1 MLLIKLICVYL
12 FLLFFLKIIND
23 KYDYSNFITATV
35 VANALLLYVYDLI
48 NAFLLLVTIFAIMIS
63 NYFVNK
69 YFINSKII
77 LVKDGKFNF
86 DNKSKYSF
94 LKVLE
99 YLKEKDIDDIS
110 KVELLYLK
118 HNKLFLE
125 KKKDFV
131 VIINNGKVVY
141 KGLKKLN
148 KSIWWLRDNLKN
160 NNVRLDN
167 ILLAFYRNNK
177 TYFIK
182 RNWINI
188 FKML

>member
-12 FLLFFLKIIND
+12 FLLFFLKLIND
-23 KYDYSNFITATV
+23 KYEYSNFITIIIIIDTF
-35 VANALLLYVYDLI
+35 LLYVYDLV
-48 NAFLLLVTIFAIMIS
+48 NHFLSLLTISAIIS
-63 NYFVNK
+63 LNYLTNK

-77 LVKDGKFNF
+77 LIKEGKFNF

-182 RNWINI
+182 RN
-188 FKML
+188 

>member
-35 VANALLLYVYDLI
+35 VVNTLLLYVYDLI
-48 NAFLLLVTIFAIMIS
+48 NAFLLLVTIFTIMIS

-99 YLKEKDIDDIS
+99 YLKEKDIEDIS

-182 RNWINI
+182 RN
-188 FKML
+188 

>member
-35 VANALLLYVYDLI
+35 VVNTLLLYVYDLI

-99 YLKEKDIDDIS
+99 YLK
-110 KVELLYLK
+110 
-118 HNKLFLE
+118 
-125 KKKDFV
+125 
-131 VIINNGKVVY
+131 
-141 KGLKKLN
+141 
-148 KSIWWLRDNLKN
+148 
-160 NNVRLDN
+160 
-167 ILLAFYRNNK
+167 
-177 TYFIK
+177 
-182 RNWINI
+182 
-188 FKML
+188 

>member
-12 FLLFFLKIIND
+12 FLLFFLKLIND
-23 KYDYSNFITATV
+23 KYEYSNFITIIIIIDTF
-35 VANALLLYVYDLI
+35 LLYVYDLVNI
-48 NAFLLLVTIFAIMIS
+48 FLSLLTISAIIS
-63 NYFVNK
+63 LNYLTNK

-77 LVKDGKFNF
+77 LIKEGKFNF

-182 RNWINI
+182 RN
-188 FKML
+188 